1 MTSPADPHTDAQTKP
16 GVHRLETVEEQE
28 FVPADDAVIGK
39 AFRWSL
45 LVVGA
50 LVAVAALG
58 VWIANRE
65 APTAPPVEV
74 VVAPPQAMEQAAD
87 PPRVEFRDVTA
98 EAGIDFVHVN
108 GATGE
113 KLLPESLGGGAAF
126 LDYDA
131 DGDQDL
137 LFINSNYWPGCAP
150 AGAAVPTM
158 ALYRNDA
165 TGRFED
171 VTKGSG
177 LDVSFYGMGT
187 AVGDY
192 DNDGWVDVFVTAVGG
207 NHLFRNKGGSFEN
220 VTAAANV
227 AGDPAA
233 WSTCAAFFDLDN
245 DGDLDLFVGNYVRWS
260 KEIDL
265 EVNYT
270 LVGLGR
276 AYGPPMNFQGRHPYL
291 YRNNG
296 DGTFDDIT
304 AAAGMEVTNNVTGV
318 PVGKALGVAPF
329 DLDGDGWMDLVVAND
344 TVRNFFFRNNK
355 NGTFAE
361 QGVETALAY
370 DMNGGATG
378 AMGIDVGHY
387 RNNSDVGFF
396 IGNFANEMTSL
407 YVSQGDMLLYADEAI
422 SEGIGSPTRLMLSFG
437 VFLFDYDLDGRL
449 DLLQANGH
457 LEEEINVIQPSQR
470 YEQPAQ
476 LFWNTGMNRRC
487 FATVDPA
494 TTGDLA
500 TPIVGR
506 GSSYADIDGDGDLDV
521 VFTQVGRRPLLLR
534 NDQRLGRH
542 WLRVKLEGGECN
554 RDAIGAIVEAKVGSA
569 VQRRTVNP
577 TRSYLSQVELP
588 LTFGLDSAEK
598 LDRLTVTWPGGVRQE
613 FSNLAADT
621 VYLLREREA
630 IKIVDF
636 GSSID

>member
-1 MTSPADPHTDAQTKP
+1 VTNSEDPRTDVQAELDAHT
-16 GVHRLETVEEQE
+16 LEPVDDQDL
-28 FVPADDAVIGK
+28 VPADDVVIGK

-45 LVVGA
+45 LVAGA
-50 LVAVAALG
+50 LVAVVAFSI
-58 VWIANRE
+58 WIANHQ
-65 APTAPPVEV
+65 APTAPPVEAV
-74 VVAPPQAMEQAAD
+74 FIPPHAIEQVAD
-87 PPRVEFRDVTA
+87 PPRVEFTDVTA

-113 KLLPESLGGGAAF
+113 KLLPESFGGGAAF
-126 LDYDA
+126 LDYDN

-137 LFINSNYWPGCAP
+137 LFVNSNYWPGQAP
-150 AGAAVPTM
+150 AAAPTM
-158 ALYRNDA
+158 GLYRNDA
-165 TGRFED
+165 TGRFEN

-220 VTAAANV
+220 VTTTADV
-227 AGDPAA
+227 AGDTAE
-233 WSTCAAFFDLDN
+233 WSTCATFFDLDN

-260 KEIDL
+260 KKIDL
-265 EVNYT
+265 AVNYT

-296 DGTFDDIT
+296 DGTFDDIS
-304 AAAGMEVTNNVTGV
+304 AAAGMEVTNKATGV
-318 PVGKALGVAPF
+318 PVGKALGVVPF

-355 NGTFAE
+355 DGTFAE

-387 RNNSDVGFF
+387 RNDSDVGVF

-457 LEEEINVIQPSQR
+457 LEEEINVVQPSQR

-476 LFWNTGMNRRC
+476 LFWNTGINRRR

-494 TTGDLA
+494 TTGGLA

-521 VFTQVGRRPLLLR
+521 VFTQVGRRPVLLR
-534 NDQRLGRH
+534 NDQRLERR
-542 WLRVKLEGGECN
+542 WLRLKLEGGECN
-554 RDAIGAIVEAKVGSA
+554 RDAIGAIVEVKVGST

-588 LTFGLDSAEK
+588 LTFGLDRAEK
-598 LDRLTVTWPGGVRQE
+598 VDHLSVTWPHGEKQE

-621 VYLLREREA
+621 VYLLREGEA
-630 IKIVDF
+630 IKSVDI
-636 GSSID
+636 GSSVD